1 MSENPLAA
9 YLPQPN
15 QREALSPG
23 AQQAVSSQ
31 RKSGRGGAI
40 SARRSANPLAA
51 FLPEPSDGM
60 PVGEML
66 SQAGSNIIPS
76 GRRAVE
82 DVVSVVAD
90 PIGTAKNLG
99 SVIYGGAQ
107 LATDA
112 MGLPLPKTFGDH
124 RASADAVGQY
134 FSDRYGGI
142 EEAKRSFAEDPV
154 GVVLDASTVLT
165 GGGAA
170 AARLPGVAGRVA
182 KVARTAGQAIDPIA
196 VTGRVAGATGRGA
209 GKAAAAV
216 LGQTTGAG
224 STAVRTA
231 ASAGMAGGDLGKKF
245 RAAMRGQMP
254 MEEVVADV
262 RGALNN
268 LYKRRSDAYR
278 EGMTGVTGD
287 PTVLDFGKV
296 DKALSDITE
305 VKTFKG
311 RSISKSTNDIRQR
324 IAADIDEWRALDPAE
339 YHTVEGF
346 DALKQSVG
354 DILDS
359 TQYGTPEWRVANE
372 AYQAVKQ
379 TITDQA
385 PGYAKVMGDYTQATE
400 LLKEMQGELSLGKG
414 KSAATALRKLQA
426 IIRNDVSSAY
436 GRRAE
441 LGGMLE
447 DAGATGL
454 TEKLAGQSM
463 SSPIPRGF
471 GNISGAAGVGG
482 MGYGA
487 VNPAMIIPAAG
498 LVAASSPRLVG
509 EVAHASGRAVSPGVK
524 AARSI
529 ARHIPQEAGLAAF
542 QMGRASSVANDR
554 EVARAGAD
562 YLMGLASAP

>member
-1 MSENPLAA
+1 MASEAGPSRAQVLALKA
-9 YLPQPN
+9 KLIRARSTAEPQP
-15 QREALSPG
+15 QDRRGPRGSLGEAG
-23 AQQAVSSQ
+23 
-31 RKSGRGGAI
+31 
-40 SARRSANPLAA
+40 SANTSAA
-51 FLPEPSDGM
+51 FLPEPPEGM

-82 DVVSVVAD
+82 DVVSVFAD
-90 PIGTAKNLG
+90 PVGTAKNLG
-99 SVIYGGAQ
+99 RVAVGGAQ
-107 LATDA
+107 RLKEAV
-112 MGLPLPKTFGDH
+112 GLPVFNTFGDQ
-124 RASADAVGQY
+124 RATADAVGQY
-134 FSDRYGGI
+134 FADRYGGI

-165 GGGAA
+165 GGGTA

-182 KVARTAGQAIDPIA
+182 RVARTAGQAIDPMA
-196 VTGRVAGATGRGA
+196 VTGRVVGATGRGA
-209 GKAAAAV
+209 GKAATGV
-216 LGQTTGAG
+216 LGMTTGAG
-224 STAVRTA
+224 PTAVRTA
-231 ASAGMAGGDLGKKF
+231 ASAGVAGGDLGKKF

-254 MEEVVADV
+254 MEEVVADA
-262 RGALNN
+262 RRALGN
-268 LYKRRSDAYR
+268 LYQRRSASYR
-278 EGMTGVTGD
+278 EGMAGVTGD
-287 PTVLDFGKV
+287 PAVLDFGKV
-296 DKALSDITE
+296 DKALAEVTE

-311 RSISKSTNDIRQR
+311 RSISKSTDAIRQR

-346 DALKQSVG
+346 DALKQSIG
-354 DILDS
+354 DILEDA
-359 TQYGTPEWRVANE
+359 QYGTPEWRVANE

-414 KSAATALRKLQA
+414 KNAATALRKLQA

-447 DAGATGL
+447 DAGARGL
-454 TEKLAGQSM
+454 TESLAGQSM
-463 SSPIPRGF
+463 SSLRPRGM
-471 GNISGAAGVGG
+471 GNISGALGVGG

-498 LVAASSPRLVG
+498 PR
-509 EVAHASGRAVSPGVK
+509 GRIVSTT
-524 AARSI
+524 RW
-529 ARHIPQEAGLAAF
+529 
-542 QMGRASSVANDR
+542 
-554 EVARAGAD
+554 
-562 YLMGLASAP
+562 